1 MSSGQFSCKGR
12 SAGGDRILP
21 APEDQISMKR
31 GVILAAFAAYFC
43 TASFGSA
50 GPAAQAPQVN
60 VPANADA
67 IVVGAGLAGLSAAV
81 DMGRAGVRVLVVDMN
96 SVAGG
101 HAVLAG
107 GVTIVGTPVQEKAGI
122 KDSPE
127 LALRDWTEWTGD
139 PNLEWARFYAEN
151 SRGMIYDWATELG
164 VEFVRAGQADGNSVP
179 RFHFTKGRAV
189 HLVLPIFKTALAL
202 PSVSF
207 KWNARAERLVIENG
221 RVGGVVVRNLRTGV
235 EETLRSTY
243 TVLATGGFESDVE
256 RVLANWTPGLPK
268 PDRLLIGSAISATGT
283 GHDMAVQAGAA
294 LSRIDR
300 HYIYING
307 MVDPRDPQGT
317 HALTAGN
324 GQSMW
329 VNAQGRRF
337 TNEGGFDKAILV
349 DLLNQKPSSYWAIF
363 DESAKSAF
371 GVRGAT
377 WVQSPSDGDPIL
389 DDPKAAKKADTLDA
403 LAAMTGVPAE
413 ALKASVTR
421 FNGMIAGGVDT
432 DFGRFKAGDKRLP
445 PRIEKAP
452 FYAVQ
457 MFPMTRKNMGGV
469 AIDRQARALNRAGQV
484 VPGLYA
490 AGEITGSVG
499 INGSHG
505 MDGAFLGPAIVTGRL
520 AGISVA
526 AALKDA
532 PRSTSL
538 APPPVERG
546 GPSAAMLPQLTAAD
560 LKPMLSS
567 SRDGYWHFEKVHGIV
582 VDRGYACTRCHSSNL
597 PFAPVVTREQRAS
610 QTELCVNC
618 HDR

>member
-1 MSSGQFSCKGR
+1 MSRRTLILASLIVCLCAA
-12 SAGGDRILP
+12 SAGSARTSAQQPQGG
-21 APEDQISMKR
+21 ANTS
-31 GVILAAFAAYFC
+31 AA
-43 TASFGSA
+43 
-50 GPAAQAPQVN
+50 
-60 VPANADA
+60 ANADA
-67 IVVGAGLAGLSAAV
+67 IIVGAGLAGLSAAV
-81 DMGRAGVRVLVVDMN
+81 EMGRAGVRAIVVDMN

-127 LALRDWTEWTGD
+127 LAVRDWTEWTGD
-139 PNLEWARFYAEN
+139 PNLEWARFYAEH
-151 SRGMIYDWATELG
+151 SRAMIYDWATALG
-164 VEFVRAGQADGNSVP
+164 VEFVRAGAADGNSVP

-189 HLVLPIFKTALAL
+189 HLVLPIFKTVLAL

-221 RVGGVVVRNLRTGV
+221 RVAGVVVRNLRTGV
-235 EETLRSTY
+235 EETLRAPY
-243 TVLATGGFESDVE
+243 TVLATGGFESDLE
-256 RVLANWTPGLPK
+256 RVLNNWTPGLPK

-283 GHDMAVQAGAA
+283 GHNMAAEAGAA
-294 LSRIDR
+294 MSRIDR

-329 VNAQGRRF
+329 INAQGRRF

-349 DLLNQKPSSYWAIF
+349 DLLNQKPSSYWAVF
-363 DESAKSAF
+363 DESARSAF
-371 GVRGAT
+371 GVRGAA
-377 WVQSPSDGDPIL
+377 WLQSPAVGDPIL
-389 DDPKAAKKADTLDA
+389 DDPKAAKKADSLDA
-403 LAAMTGVPAE
+403 LAAMTGVPVD

-421 FNGMIAGGVDT
+421 FNGMIATGVDT
-432 DFGRFKAGDKRLP
+432 DFGRFKAGDPRLP
-445 PRIEKAP
+445 PKIEKPP

-469 AIDRQARALNRAGQV
+469 SIDRQARALNRAGQV

-520 AGISVA
+520 AGMSVA
-526 AALKDA
+526 AA
-532 PRSTSL
+532 PRSTSV
-538 APPPVERG
+538 APQPEEPRAQ
-546 GPSAAMLPQLTAAD
+546 PAAALPALTAAD

-582 VDRGYACTRCHSSNL
+582 VDRGYECMRCHSPAL
-597 PFAPVVTREQRAS
+597 PFAPVVTRDQRAS
-610 QTELCVNC
+610 QTELCINC